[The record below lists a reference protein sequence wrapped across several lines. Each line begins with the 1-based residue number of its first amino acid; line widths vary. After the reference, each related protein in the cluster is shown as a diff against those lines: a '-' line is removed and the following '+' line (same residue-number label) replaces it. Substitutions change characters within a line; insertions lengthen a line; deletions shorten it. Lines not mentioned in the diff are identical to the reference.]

1 MNSSMLIHEI
11 FYSPQEMADSLL
23 QNWRCQRH
31 YQNRKY
37 MQSKDYANARETD
50 FDIPESLRENYN
62 KCMQRL
68 QNKLCSILCV
78 IED

>member
-1 MNSSMLIHEI
+1 
-11 FYSPQEMADSLL
+11 
-23 QNWRCQRH
+23 
-31 YQNRKY
+31 

-50 FDIPESLRENYN
+50 FDIPESLRENYS
-62 KCMQRL
+62 KCIQRL